1 MHPLGFRS
9 VASLNNLTQP
19 WRTLCPIWQFA
30 AYAAFCFLQ
39 MARPHTNVLKFC
51 KPKYAKNRRCYR
63 YTQCYRYKIMATI
76 YRRCRRCFLFR
87 FTPFYAFFPF
97 LLREQLFQFFNNCSL
112 YFVLSNLAV
121 MFVTEFSTSNYS
133 LHACWLTPFHAACT
147 TVVHKL
153 TLHSFWITLLF
164 VDSATIVYPI
174 CWFSCC
180 VCCGGALQ
188 VNWCGYGCLL
198 MCSFAVLLVAVI
210 CGWYIHRY
218 RVICCVCDT
227 CGVELFWCVY
237 DVCGGDVCV
246 VYR

>member
-153 TLHSFWITLLF
+153 TFLLDYSF
-164 VDSATIVYPI
+164 I
-174 CWFSCC
+174 CWFSYDCLPYLLIQLLCVLWRCVASELVWLWVSVDVLFCC
-180 VCCGGALQ
+180 AFGCCNL
-188 VNWCGYGCLL
+188 WLIY
-198 MCSFAVLLVAVI
+198 S
-210 CGWYIHRY
+210 
-218 RVICCVCDT
+218 
-227 CGVELFWCVY
+227 
-237 DVCGGDVCV
+237 
-246 VYR
+246 

>member
-97 LLREQLFQFFNNCSL
+97 LLREQL
-112 YFVLSNLAV
+112 SN
-121 MFVTEFSTSNYS
+121 SSII
-133 LHACWLTPFHAACT
+133 
-147 TVVHKL
+147 VHYIL
-153 TLHSFWITLLF
+153 CCQILLLCLLLN
-164 VDSATIVYPI
+164 SAPATIP
-174 CWFSCC
+174 C
-180 VCCGGALQ
+180 
-188 VNWCGYGCLL
+188 
-198 MCSFAVLLVAVI
+198 MLV
-210 CGWYIHRY
+210 
-218 RVICCVCDT
+218 D
-227 CGVELFWCVY
+227 
-237 DVCGGDVCV
+237 
-246 VYR
+246 